1 MLTAIKSTGTSSYT
15 MQQNKA
21 KMITTIKSTGTS
33 SPYLA
38 THVYVCCMYI
48 KSRNG
53 HDDQH
58 CHQLYEC
65 MYLTIVIG
73 LLHPPMH
80 YN

>member
-21 KMITTIKSTGTS
+21 KMITAIKSTGTS
-33 SPYLA
+33 SLYLA
-38 THVYVCCMYI
+38 THEYVCCMYI

-58 CHQLYEC
+58 CLS
-65 MYLTIVIG
+65 VV
-73 LLHPPMH
+73 
-80 YN
+80 